1 MWARTSA
8 SGKRTL
14 PVVTLDEQV
23 AAHGVERVA
32 FLKIDTEG
40 MELAVLAG
48 ATHTLARTSVI
59 ALETHERRRHHG
71 VLRILREHGFRIDRE
86 EFDGWTGIVFAS
98 RRDGIA
104 STFVLPEPCPRD
116 PSLLKR
122 RSL

>member
-1 MWARTSA
+1 
-8 SGKRTL
+8 
-14 PVVTLDEQV
+14 VVTLDEQV

-59 ALETHERRRHHG
+59 ALETHERHRHTG
-71 VLRILREHGFRIDRE
+71 YSVSCESTGFGSIVRSSTAGRESC
-86 EFDGWTGIVFAS
+86 S
-98 RRDGIA
+98 RRAGMA
-104 STFVLPEPCPRD
+104 SHQHLCCRSHVHAT